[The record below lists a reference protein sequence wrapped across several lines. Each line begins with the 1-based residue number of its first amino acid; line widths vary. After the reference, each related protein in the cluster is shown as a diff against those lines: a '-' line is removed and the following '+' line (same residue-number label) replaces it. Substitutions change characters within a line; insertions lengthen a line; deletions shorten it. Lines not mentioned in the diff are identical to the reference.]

1 MFKEAYIYM
10 TSTLK
15 KDLVISPVFA
25 DFFASIDTLF
35 IFADGELGGVT
46 KLFVFCGRRKSMNAN
61 HKQ

>member
-1 MFKEAYIYM
+1 MKLFKEAYIYM

-35 IFADGELGGVT
+35 IFADGELGG
-46 KLFVFCGRRKSMNAN
+46 
-61 HKQ
+61 

>member
-1 MFKEAYIYM
+1 MKLFKEAYIYM

-35 IFADGELGGVT
+35 IFADGELGGGDKIVRFLWT
-46 KLFVFCGRRKSMNAN
+46 T
-61 HKQ
+61 